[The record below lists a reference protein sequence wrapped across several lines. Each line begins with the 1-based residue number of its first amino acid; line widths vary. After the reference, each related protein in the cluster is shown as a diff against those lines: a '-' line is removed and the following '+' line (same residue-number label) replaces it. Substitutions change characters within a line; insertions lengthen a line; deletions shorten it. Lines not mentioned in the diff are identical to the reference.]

1 MFSPCPATEQIL
13 SYLHQP
19 RARVKVFLPEMLQF
33 LTLRTMHPLLPDH
46 PCRHDPA
53 SRLSPFTTARIVLT
67 CSLWAVGSGTS
78 LLAAETLLLPETV
91 VTASR
96 ADEDSLQAMSSIGVV
111 TGEQFDQQNY
121 RTIPEALAQTPGVMV
136 QKTTHGHGSPF
147 VRGFTGRQ
155 NLLLVDGV
163 RINNSTWRSGPVQY
177 WNTLDGFSMSRLELV
192 RNQGSV
198 LYGSDALGGT
208 LNVLTPG
215 SEFRKADPGFFWN
228 GRGLYRFDTNSNSH
242 VGRLETRLGQG
253 DSWGAVIGVTVKD
266 FGDIRDSGVG
276 RMTNTGYPEKNYDL
290 KLEAALNPD
299 TTVSFAHQHV
309 DQDDVWRWHS
319 TIFNDTPWNGTSIGT
334 FPARIYNQERSLT
347 YLRLDSEIP
356 DGPVQ
361 KYSATVSFQRT
372 KDSEFQNRRP
382 TDIRSQRI
390 DLDTY
395 GMDLTLESELLGGNL
410 VYGADYYQDEIDSV
424 GTRTGRDP
432 RSRRPVADDSTFRL
446 FGAFAQYRRP
456 VSDRLETLVGARFTH
471 SEADL
476 GKVWDPASATDI
488 SASDTW
494 SALVFNARAL
504 YRLSE
509 DLNIYGGAS
518 QGFRTP
524 NAHDLSGNITSRSGQ
539 QQLGSLDLEPEQSWT
554 FEIGSRFSNETVS
567 LNAAT
572 FFTVVEDL
580 IVSVPVAAGSNTVV
594 ASNAQEADIV
604 GIELEA
610 AVRLLDNLTLSG
622 HLTWQDGET
631 TTPAFLGGPAEEA
644 PVSRLSPLTGS
655 VALRYDSSDERWWV
669 EGRVTAAARQD
680 QLSARDERD
689 TQRIPPGGTPGYIV
703 ASIRGGY
710 QVTENFELNAAVE
723 NITDNDY
730 RIHGSGVNQ
739 PGLNAIF
746 GGKVTW

>member
-1 MFSPCPATEQIL
+1 MAGAKILFSCTLLAAAGGPA
-13 SYLHQP
+13 
-19 RARVKVFLPEMLQF
+19 
-33 LTLRTMHPLLPDH
+33 
-46 PCRHDPA
+46 
-53 SRLSPFTTARIVLT
+53 
-67 CSLWAVGSGTS
+67 

-96 ADEDSLQAMSSIGVV
+96 ANEDSLQAMSSIGVV
-111 TGEQFDQQNY
+111 TGEQFDQQNH

-177 WNTLDGFSMSRLELV
+177 WNTVDGFSMGRLELV

-198 LYGSDALGGT
+198 LFGSDALGGT

-215 SEFRKADPGFFWN
+215 SGFQEADPGFFWG
-228 GRGLYRFDTNSNSH
+228 GRLLYRFDTNSRSNI
-242 VGRLETRLGQG
+242 GRVETRLGQG
-253 DSWGAVIGVTVKD
+253 GTWGAMIGVTAKD

-276 RMTNTGYPEKNYDL
+276 RMTNTGYPEQNYDV
-290 KLEAALNPD
+290 KLEKALNPD
-299 TTVSFAHQHV
+299 TTLTFAHQHV

-319 TIFNDTPWNGTSIGT
+319 TIFNDTPWNGTSTGT

-347 YLRLDSEIP
+347 YLRVDSEVQK
-356 DGPVQ
+356 GPVQ

-372 KDSEFQNRRP
+372 RDSEFQNRKP
-382 TDIRSQRI
+382 TDIRSQQI

-395 GMDLTLESELLGGNL
+395 GIDVTLESEFLGGNL
-410 VYGADYYQDEIDSV
+410 VYGADYYQDEIDAV
-424 GTRTGRDP
+424 GARTNRDP

-456 VSDRLETLVGARFTH
+456 VNDRLEALAGARFTH

-488 SASDTW
+488 AASDDW
-494 SALVFNARAL
+494 SDVVFNLRAL
-504 YRLSE
+504 YKLTGE
-509 DLNIYGGAS
+509 LNIYGGAS

-554 FEIGSRFSNETVS
+554 FEVGSRFNNEIVS
-567 LNAAT
+567 LNAAA
-572 FFTVVEDL
+572 FYTVVEDL
-580 IVSVPVAAGSNTVV
+580 IVSVPVAGGSNTVV
-594 ASNAQEADIV
+594 ASNSQEAEIV
-604 GIELEA
+604 GLELEA

-631 TTPAFLGGPAEEA
+631 TTPTFIGGPTADA

-655 VALRYDSSDERWWV
+655 VALRYESPDQRWWI
-669 EGRVTAAARQD
+669 EGRVSAAARQD

-689 TQRIPPGGTPGYIV
+689 TQRIPPGGTPGYLV
-703 ASIRGGY
+703 ASIRGGF
-710 QVTENFELNAAVE
+710 QVTDYLEVNAALE
-723 NITDNDY
+723 NITDEDY

-739 PGLNAIF
+739 PGINAIF

>member
-1 MFSPCPATEQIL
+1 MAGAKILFSCTLLAAAGGPA
-13 SYLHQP
+13 
-19 RARVKVFLPEMLQF
+19 
-33 LTLRTMHPLLPDH
+33 
-46 PCRHDPA
+46 
-53 SRLSPFTTARIVLT
+53 
-67 CSLWAVGSGTS
+67 

-96 ADEDSLQAMSSIGVV
+96 ANEDSLQAMSSIGVV
-111 TGEQFDQQNY
+111 TGEQFDQQNH

-177 WNTLDGFSMSRLELV
+177 WNTVDGFSMGRLELV

-198 LYGSDALGGT
+198 LFGSDALGGT

-215 SEFRKADPGFFWN
+215 SGFQEADPGFFWG
-228 GRGLYRFDTNSNSH
+228 GRLLYRFDTNSRSNI
-242 VGRLETRLGQG
+242 GRVETRLGQG
-253 DSWGAVIGVTVKD
+253 GTWGAMIGVTAKD

-276 RMTNTGYPEKNYDL
+276 RMTNTGYPEQNYDV
-290 KLEAALNPD
+290 KLEKALNPD
-299 TTVSFAHQHV
+299 TTLTFAHQHV

-319 TIFNDTPWNGTSIGT
+319 TIFNDTPWNGTSTGT

-347 YLRLDSEIP
+347 YLRVDSEVQK
-356 DGPVQ
+356 GPVQ

-372 KDSEFQNRRP
+372 RDSEFQNRKP
-382 TDIRSQRI
+382 TDIRSQQI

-395 GMDLTLESELLGGNL
+395 GIDVTLESEFLGGNL
-410 VYGADYYQDEIDSV
+410 VYGADYYQDEIDAV
-424 GTRTGRDP
+424 GARTNRDP

-456 VSDRLETLVGARFTH
+456 VNDRLEALAGARFTH

-488 SASDTW
+488 AASDDW
-494 SALVFNARAL
+494 SDVVFNLRAL
-504 YRLSE
+504 YKLTGE
-509 DLNIYGGAS
+509 LNIYGGAS

-539 QQLGSLDLEPEQSWT
+539 QQLGSLELEPEQSWT
-554 FEIGSRFSNETVS
+554 FEVGSRFNNEIVS
-567 LNAAT
+567 LNAAA
-572 FFTVVEDL
+572 FYTVVEDL
-580 IVSVPVAAGSNTVV
+580 IVSVPVAGGSNTVV
-594 ASNAQEADIV
+594 ASNSQEAEIV
-604 GIELEA
+604 GLELEA

-631 TTPAFLGGPAEEA
+631 TTPTFIGGPTADA

-655 VALRYDSSDERWWV
+655 VALRYESPDQRWWI
-669 EGRVTAAARQD
+669 EGRVSAAARQD

-689 TQRIPPGGTPGYIV
+689 TQRIPPGGTPGYLV
-703 ASIRGGY
+703 ASIRGGF
-710 QVTENFELNAAVE
+710 QVTDYLEVNAALE
-723 NITDNDY
+723 NITDEDY

-739 PGLNAIF
+739 PGINAIF

>member
-1 MFSPCPATEQIL
+1 MQGLFPSC
-13 SYLHQP
+13 S
-19 RARVKVFLPEMLQF
+19 LPGV
-33 LTLRTMHPLLPDH
+33 HYLLPTH
-46 PCRHDPA
+46 PGRKNPA
-53 SRLSPFTTARIVLT
+53 PRLAPMAGAKILFSCTLLAAAGGPA
-67 CSLWAVGSGTS
+67 

-96 ADEDSLQAMSSIGVV
+96 ANEDSLQAMSSIGVV
-111 TGEQFDQQNY
+111 TGEQFDQQNH

-177 WNTLDGFSMSRLELV
+177 WNTVDGFSMGRLELV

-198 LYGSDALGGT
+198 LFGSDALGGT

-215 SEFRKADPGFFWN
+215 SGFQEADPGFFWG
-228 GRGLYRFDTNSNSH
+228 GRLLYRFDTNSRSNI
-242 VGRLETRLGQG
+242 GRVETRLGQG
-253 DSWGAVIGVTVKD
+253 GTWGAMIGVTAKD

-276 RMTNTGYPEKNYDL
+276 RMTNTGYPEQNYDV
-290 KLEAALNPD
+290 KLEKALNPD
-299 TTVSFAHQHV
+299 TTLTFAHQHV

-319 TIFNDTPWNGTSIGT
+319 TIFNDTPWNGTSTGT

-347 YLRLDSEIP
+347 YLRVDSEVQK
-356 DGPVQ
+356 GPVQ

-372 KDSEFQNRRP
+372 RDSEFQNRKP
-382 TDIRSQRI
+382 TDIRSQQI

-395 GMDLTLESELLGGNL
+395 GIDVTLESEFLGGNL
-410 VYGADYYQDEIDSV
+410 VYGADYYQDEIDAV
-424 GTRTGRDP
+424 GARTNRDP

-456 VSDRLETLVGARFTH
+456 VNDRLEALAGARFTH

-488 SASDTW
+488 AASDDW
-494 SALVFNARAL
+494 SDVVFNLRAL
-504 YRLSE
+504 YKLTGE
-509 DLNIYGGAS
+509 LNIYGGAS

-554 FEIGSRFSNETVS
+554 FEVGSRFNNEIVS
-567 LNAAT
+567 LNAAA
-572 FFTVVEDL
+572 FYTVVEDL
-580 IVSVPVAAGSNTVV
+580 IVSVPVAGGSNTVV
-594 ASNAQEADIV
+594 ASNSQEAEIV
-604 GIELEA
+604 GLELEA

-631 TTPAFLGGPAEEA
+631 TTPTFIGGPTADA

-655 VALRYDSSDERWWV
+655 VALRYESPDQRWWI
-669 EGRVTAAARQD
+669 EGRVSAAARQD

-689 TQRIPPGGTPGYIV
+689 TQRIPPGGTPGYLV
-703 ASIRGGY
+703 ASIRGGF
-710 QVTENFELNAAVE
+710 QVTDYLEVNAALE
-723 NITDNDY
+723 NITDEDY

-739 PGLNAIF
+739 PGINAIF